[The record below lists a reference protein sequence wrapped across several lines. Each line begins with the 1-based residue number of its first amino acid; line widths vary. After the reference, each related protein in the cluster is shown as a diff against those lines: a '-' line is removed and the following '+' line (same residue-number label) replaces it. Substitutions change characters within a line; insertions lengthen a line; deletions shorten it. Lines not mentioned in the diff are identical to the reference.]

1 MNSGE
6 RDARDR
12 RGLKRGEKSKKVR
25 GIRNQQK
32 GYTKEITRTRY
43 SDR

>member
-12 RGLKRGEKSKKVR
+12 RGLKRGEKSKKLGELETNR
-25 GIRNQQK
+25 KATQK
-32 GYTKEITRTRY
+32 R
-43 SDR
+43 